1 MPAKTPE
8 DIVAFNEYVR
18 SVGRPDFEVRVL
30 VTTKNNITS
39 IWLVSPG
46 GALRNQRDATMQSYY
61 SASVADFQKYTDNPA
76 GVGRWHE
83 PQSDKPLFPWGQI
96 NIGKVTGVSGNCRGA
111 YTVLSS
117 DAAKGYGPM
126 LYDMALVVAGKDG
139 LMPDRHLVS
148 QYAARVWYHYF
159 GNRSDVKTLPLDPD
173 GKLTPDDPSDDC
185 KPKYHIDPDW
195 NAELKGPNKD
205 KFMSAMNTVYYD
217 NGIKTL
223 DRVRELGLLHPASDA
238 AVGKTLS
245 EGSMCDVVNEED
257 LQKLYESMLI
267 EAGYNRELLKRM
279 GYKFIGR
286 NKRLGSDTFIH
297 ARDDNSPS
305 YHKGLQKAVN
315 NNINKAGWF
324 AGSGSSLK
332 DPAATGISLPKRMK
346 G

>member
-30 VTTKNNITS
+30 VTAKKNS
-39 IWLVSPG
+39 IISIQFVSPRG
-46 GALRNQRDATMQSYY
+46 EFRNQRDTTIQSYY
-61 SASVADFQKYTDNPA
+61 GASADDFRKYTDNPA
-76 GVGRWHE
+76 GIVRRHD
-83 PQSDKPLFPWGQI
+83 PPSDKPLFPWGQI
-96 NIGKVTGVSGNCRGA
+96 NIWKVTGVFGNCRGA
-111 YTVLSS
+111 YVVHES

-126 LYDMALVVAGKDG
+126 LYDMALAAAGKDG

-173 GKLTPDDPSDDC
+173 GQLTPDDPSDDC
-185 KPKYHIDPDW
+185 KPKYHLDPDW
-195 NAELKGPNKD
+195 NNELKGPNKD

-223 DRVRELGLLHPASDA
+223 DRVRELGLLHPASD
-238 AVGKTLS
+238 GIKTLS
-245 EGSMCDVVNEED
+245 EGSAHGVASDDV
-257 LQKLYESMLI
+257 LQELYESMLI